1 VFGGAV
7 QGASPRALGGEK
19 ERMWAAAPS
28 SLPTGNFRVPSAW
41 AMDLE
46 ERSTMDQ
53 ATIAK
58 EAAFTAAKT
67 RAEELR
73 AQIEHHN
80 FRYYV
85 MAAPEVAD
93 AQYDALV
100 RELQRIEAE
109 HPELITLDSPTQRV
123 GESASALFAPV
134 NHSARLLSLDNA
146 FDAAELEAWYA
157 RVVKG
162 LGREASFVCEPKI
175 DGVSIAVTYDRGRYL
190 RGATR
195 GDGAVGEDVTANVQT
210 IRAVPR
216 RLRTDDP
223 PRWLEVRG
231 EVFLRLADFERLNVE
246 LGQAGKTLFANPRN
260 ATAGT
265 LRQKDPSVTAS
276 RPLSVYFHG
285 LVRIDGKEL
294 RSYSETLRYLQEVG
308 LRTHPEMKPC
318 ATLDEVKKYVASM
331 EERRHALEH
340 EIDGAVV
347 KVDSYADQNELGSTS
362 KFPRWAIAYK
372 FPAEEQTT
380 RLNDIMVSVGRTGA
394 VTPFAVLEPVRVGG
408 VTVSMATLHNA
419 DEVERKGV
427 LIGDTVVVR
436 RAGEV
441 IPEVV
446 APIPSLRTG
455 QERKFVMPT
464 ECPVCKAPITRL
476 EGEAVARCVECP
488 AQALGRIVHFA
499 GRGAMDI
506 THLGERTAAELLDRD
521 LIDDVGDIYFLTPD
535 DIAKIPLFKDKSITN
550 LLEAINA
557 ARDRPIDRLL
567 YGFGVRHVG
576 ASAARLLADHFG
588 SVDAIMAASVEELAG
603 VDGVGDVIARAVRE
617 FFDRPGT
624 AEIIEK
630 LRRAGVRFAEQR
642 SKPSGPLV
650 GKSFVITGTL
660 HELSREEATERIE
673 ALGGKVTSSLSKKT
687 DYLVVGESPGSKLD
701 KATKLGVKTLDEAAF
716 SALLAGGADAAPS
729 P

>member
-1 VFGGAV
+1 M
-7 QGASPRALGGEK
+7 E
-19 ERMWAAAPS
+19 
-28 SLPTGNFRVPSAW
+28 
-41 AMDLE
+41 LE

-109 HPELITLDSPTQRV
+109 HPELITPDSPTQRV
-123 GESASALFAPV
+123 GESVSALFTPV
-134 NHSARLLSLDNA
+134 AHSNRLLSLDNA

-162 LGREASFVCEPKI
+162 LGREPTFVCEPKI
-175 DGVSIAVTYDRGRYL
+175 DGVSIAVTYERGRYV

-195 GDGAVGEDVTANVQT
+195 GDGAVGEDVTVNVQT

-216 RLRTDDP
+216 RLRTEHP
-223 PRWLEVRG
+223 PDWLEVRG
-231 EVFLRLADFERLNVE
+231 EVFLRLDDFDKLNLE
-246 LGQAGKTLFANPRN
+246 LGQAGKALFSNPRN
-260 ATAGT
+260 ATAGM

-276 RPLSVYFHG
+276 RPLSIYFHG

-308 LRTHPEMKPC
+308 LRVHPEMR
-318 ATLDEVKKYVASM
+318 AYTTLDEVKKYVASM

-380 RLNDIMVSVGRTGA
+380 RLNDIKVNVGRTGA

-427 LIGDTVVVR
+427 LIGDMVVVR

-464 ECPVCKAPITRL
+464 ECPVCKAPISRP
-476 EGEAVARCVECP
+476 EGEAVARCVNLECP
-488 AQALGRIVHFA
+488 AQALGRIVHFG

-521 LIDDVGDIYFLTPD
+521 LIADVGDIYFLTAD
-535 DIAKIPLFKDKSITN
+535 DIAKLPLFKDKSITN
-550 LLEAINA
+550 LIEAINA
-557 ARDRPIDRLL
+557 SRDRPIDRLL
-567 YGFGVRHVG
+567 YGFGIRHVG

-588 SVDAIMAASVEELAG
+588 SIDAIIKASTEELAA
-603 VDGVGDVIARAVRE
+603 VDGVGEVIARAVRE

-624 AEIIEK
+624 SDIVEK
-630 LRRAGVRFAEQR
+630 LRRAGVRFEERR
-642 SKPSGPLV
+642 SKASGPLV
-650 GKSFVITGTL
+650 GKTFVITGTL
-660 HELSREEATERIE
+660 DKYSRDEAKDRIE
-673 ALGGKVTSSLSKKT
+673 ALGGKVTSGLSKKT
-687 DYLVVGESPGSKLD
+687 DYLVVGESPGSKFE
-701 KATKLGVKTLDEAAF
+701 KAGKLGVKTLDEAAF
-716 SALLAGGADAAPS
+716 TALLAGDAPS
-729 P
+729 SSGAASADSASSPD

>member
-1 VFGGAV
+1 MWGAV
-7 QGASPRALGGEK
+7 PSALPG
-19 ERMWAAAPS
+19 
-28 SLPTGNFRVPSAW
+28 TNFRVPAAW
-41 AMDLE
+41 AMELE

-58 EAAFTAAKT
+58 EAAFAVAKT

-109 HPELITLDSPTQRV
+109 HPELITPDSPTQRV

-134 NHSARLLSLDNA
+134 NHSSRLLSLDNA
-146 FDAAELEAWYA
+146 FDAPELDAWYA

-162 LGREASFVCEPKI
+162 LGRDTSFVCEPKI
-175 DGVSIAVTYDRGRYL
+175 DGVSIAVTYERGRYV

-216 RLRTDDP
+216 RLRTVDP
-223 PRWLEVRG
+223 PEWLEVRG
-231 EVFLRLADFERLNVE
+231 EVFLRLADFERVNVE
-246 LGQAGKTLFANPRN
+246 LGEAGKTLFANPRN

-308 LRTHPEMKPC
+308 LRVHPEMRAC
-318 ATLDEVKKYVASM
+318 AKLDQVKAYVASM

-347 KVDSYADQNELGSTS
+347 KVDAYADQHELGSTS

-380 RLNDIMVSVGRTGA
+380 RLNNIMVSVGRTGA

-464 ECPVCKAPITRL
+464 ECPVCKGPITRAD
-476 EGEAVARCVECP
+476 GEAVARCVNLDCP

-506 THLGERTAAELLDRD
+506 THLGERTAAELLERD
-521 LIDDVGDIYFLTPD
+521 LIADVADIYFLTPD

-557 ARDRPIDRLL
+557 SRDRSIDRLL

-588 SVDAIMAASVEELAG
+588 SIDAIMAASVEELAA
-603 VDGVGDVIARAVRE
+603 VEGVGEVIARAVRE

-624 AEIIEK
+624 AEVIEK
-630 LRRAGVRFAEQR
+630 LRHAGVRFAEQR

-660 HELSREEATERIE
+660 EKLSREEAKDRIE
-673 ALGGKVTSSLSKKT
+673 ALGGKVTASLSKKT
-687 DYLVVGESPGSKLD
+687 DYLVVGESPGSKLE
-701 KATKLGVKTLDEAAF
+701 KANKLGVNTLDEAAF
-716 SALLAGGADAAPS
+716 IAMLAGGGDAAPDG
-729 P
+729 